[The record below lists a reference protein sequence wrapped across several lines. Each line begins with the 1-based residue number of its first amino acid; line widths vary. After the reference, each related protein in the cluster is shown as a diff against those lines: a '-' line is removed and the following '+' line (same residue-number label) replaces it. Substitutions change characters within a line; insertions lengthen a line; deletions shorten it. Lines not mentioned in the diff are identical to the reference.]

1 MEERG
6 ARTARPLRRAASMA
20 TPLRHV
26 PQETSSD
33 PLAVA
38 APPSTPRLE
47 RPPAWRIWLDRTTTS
62 FSPLVGAFREG
73 YGLAIVAVA
82 AATAAALALR
92 LGAEP
97 GIFAPFLVAVTA
109 VALRHGIGPAL
120 FAIVTSATV
129 AYAWFF
135 APLATLAFDPV
146 GLRHLAFYRLG
157 VFGGAAVLITLLAE
171 IHRQSLQ
178 QLERSRRQLR
188 AFTSNEDIGLQV
200 IDHEGKITWSDNG
213 TARLLGYAPNEW
225 VGRPFATIHADA
237 ALAGDIQASL
247 ATGQAVEN
255 VRATLLRKDGG
266 TQDVLINSNALLGD
280 ARMDGTGVL
289 VAVLPLKAV
298 TVDSTKFAVSFLLER
313 RRKAA
318 AERQANGEP
327 S

>member
-1 MEERG
+1 M
-6 ARTARPLRRAASMA
+6 P
-20 TPLRHV
+20 TPVRHV
-26 PQETSSD
+26 PHQPPSSES
-33 PLAVA
+33 PP
-38 APPSTPRLE
+38 APPQRRLE
-47 RPPAWRIWLDRTTTS
+47 RPPIWRIWLDRTASS
-62 FSPLVGAFREG
+62 FAPLVGAFREG
-73 YGLAIVAVA
+73 YGFAIVVVGS
-82 AATAAALALR
+82 ATAAAFMLR

-120 FAIVTSATV
+120 FAVVSAAVV
-129 AYAWFF
+129 AYVWFF

-146 GLRHLAFYRLG
+146 GLRHLTFFRLG
-157 VFGGAAVLITLLAE
+157 VFVGAGLVITLLAE
-171 IHRQSLQ
+171 MHRQSLQ

-200 IDHEGKITWSDNG
+200 IDHEGKIAWSDNG
-213 TARLLGYAPNEW
+213 TARLLGYAPSEW

-255 VRATLLRKDGG
+255 VRATLLRKDGT

-289 VAVLPLKAV
+289 VAVLPLKAIAA
-298 TVDSTKFAVSFLLER
+298 VDSTKLAVSFLLER

-318 AERQANGEP
+318 AERQASGEK